1 MNRAQNVKRE
11 FLILLC
17 AALSANAL
25 RMGLPTEPV
34 TLNAEQLSEL
44 NRKLSNMSHDVR
56 NSLSLI
62 VASAELLR
70 QKPQLIDKMMPRIS
84 EQPARISDTIDKF
97 RAEFEQAFG
106 ITRP

>member
-1 MNRAQNVKRE
+1 LGGDFSECLA
-11 FLILLC
+11 
-17 AALSANAL
+17 
-25 RMGLPTEPV
+25 MGLPNEPV
-34 TLNAEQLSEL
+34 TLNVEQLTEL

-70 QKPQLIDKMMPRIS
+70 QKPQLFEKMMPRIA
-84 EQPARISDTIDKF
+84 EQPARISECIDKF
-97 RAEFEQAFG
+97 RADFETTFG